1 MAVNGN
7 CVVWAQNKST
17 VTLGSFRFCCD
28 SSKQRPYTMHSQF
41 FWSSK
46 LKCGSHLTS
55 TMPSFYTNN
64 INVMWKPMWK
74 NLNGKNTWTWNLIL
88 QHFMKQP
95 NVRSTTLYLQPW
107 HSISFQ
113 KLQPN
118 YVTNSVT
125 LFWLKRAFKCPL
137 VQLCRRL
144 L

>member
-17 VTLGSFRFCCD
+17 VTLGSFHFCCD

-55 TMPSFYTNN
+55 TMLSFYTNN

-74 NLNGKNTWTWNLIL
+74 NLNGKQYMDIKSN
-88 QHFMKQP
+88 F
-95 NVRSTTLYLQPW
+95 TTLYETTQCQKYNIVFTALAL
-107 HSISFQ
+107 HIISKTAT
-113 KLQPN
+113 KLRH
-118 YVTNSVT
+118 
-125 LFWLKRAFKCPL
+125 WLCDAVLTKTCI
-137 VQLCRRL
+137 
-144 L
+144 